1 MTEVTTEKVNFVSFC
16 RVSQGIG
23 RTLGSHQHRNGRL
36 ESELKNQTTSWMI
49 NNYYLGG
56 ESGYKEGQEVVLR
69 LPEREL
75 KELQLQFAGSIVQ
88 FTNLTM
94 DTENCLGQG
103 CI

>member
-1 MTEVTTEKVNFVSFC
+1 
-16 RVSQGIG
+16 
-23 RTLGSHQHRNGRL
+23 
-36 ESELKNQTTSWMI
+36 MI
-49 NNYYLGG
+49 KKNYYLGG
-56 ESGYKEGQEVVLR
+56 EGGHKEEQEVVLR